1 MIHPQCWPR
10 PPTSKIWP
18 WSRGQLELLIDEN
31 TVLLLSSAE
40 GDSLPS
46 KIPNPALGVSHLG
59 FWFTV
64 SLRGPLVTTSWMRQ
78 CMWVGWITMDS
89 GDNCTAVRV
98 TWYSTNDLLHI
109 YCIINIIQQCRIS
122 TSTYVFFIL
131 SVVRFVKCWVGRNV
145 LYHTTHRRI
154 QDLPPWIRRWHHR
167 WQHSQRTPPNANW
180 KVKKMIQTEI
190 RISQKIES
198 LLSWSNFQGQPHHV
212 IFLKSLCN
220 FVRHPVIRWTE
231 NSNHICR
238 GN

>member
-154 QDLPPWIRRWHHR
+154 QDLPLGSAGDITDGNI
-167 WQHSQRTPPNANW
+167 HSAHLQTPTEKWKKWSKQRSASVRKLNHFSLGRTS
-180 KVKKMIQTEI
+180 KVNPT
-190 RISQKIES
+190 
-198 LLSWSNFQGQPHHV
+198 
-212 IFLKSLCN
+212 
-220 FVRHPVIRWTE
+220 T
-231 NSNHICR
+231 
-238 GN
+238 